1 MAISLTIAELLAA
14 LRLTDTTEELAEAT
28 RLHGLASE
36 ITITTAPDAP
46 DVVQNECVVRVAA
59 YLYDMPTASAGDG
72 YANAWRNSGAGRLA
86 LPYIVHRAGLTG
98 GEAAAVEAAQNAV
111 GTISNAVTDVQFAG
125 DTLTVTYR
133 DGQSETFT
141 IATGGGAGVDQD
153 ARDLAAAAQQAAE
166 SAATAAGNAQ
176 QEASNAHT
184 AADNALA
191 ATVTNADAINALPS
205 PNAAPAT
212 WAEVGNEQAI
222 PSDKLPFSVEAWA
235 QGTGDIP
242 YSAFDSVV
250 ESWAVKDDT
259 PPLEIIPDGRLPVA
273 RLLPAVTDADDGKVA
288 KVVSGAWTV
297 GNDNTGGAKPGFSG
311 GLANL
316 TGLASAAG
324 FVNITSGLVAG
335 EVFNRGTF
343 TVETAALRDK
353 LVIPATG
360 AYTLMAAVKGEM
372 SGASSSTNRCWWHI
386 RLMRERAGV
395 AVQVGPEGTLGYGRN
410 QFGTVS
416 RTATSATSCVV
427 ELQQGDKV
435 YIEGS
440 YTAQNALN
448 LFDTNEAYIGVVGA

>member
-1 MAISLTIAELLAA
+1 MAITLTIAELLAA

-28 RLHGLASE
+28 RLHALASE
-36 ITITTAPDAP
+36 ITTTTAPDAP
-46 DVVQNECVVRVAA
+46 DVVANECVVRVSA
-59 YLYDMPTASAGDG
+59 YLYDMPNAAPGDG
-72 YANAWRNSGAGRLA
+72 YANAWRSSGAGRLA
-86 LPYIVHRAGLTG
+86 LPYIVHRAGLVC
-98 GEAAAVEAAQNAV
+98 GEAAAVEVAQNAV
-111 GTISNAVTDVQFAG
+111 GTISNSVTDVQFAG

-153 ARDLAAAAQQAAE
+153 ARDLATAAQQAAE

-191 ATVTNADAINALPS
+191 ATVTNADAINALP
-205 PNAAPAT
+205 PPGTAPAT
-212 WAEVGNEQAI
+212 WAEVGNAI
-222 PSDKLPFSVEAWA
+222 EPWA

-250 ESWAVKDDT
+250 ESWAIKDST

-273 RLLPAVTDADDGKVA
+273 RLLPAVTGTDDGKIA
-288 KVVSGAWTV
+288 KVVGGAWAA
-297 GNDNTGGAKPGFSG
+297 GDDDTGGAKPGFSG

-335 EVFNRGTF
+335 EAFNRGTF

-353 LVIPATG
+353 LVIPTTG

-427 ELQQGDKV
+427 ELEQGDKV

-440 YTAQNALN
+440 YTAQNAAN
-448 LFDTNEAYIGVVGA
+448 LFDMNEAYIGVVGA

>member
-1 MAISLTIAELLAA
+1 MAITLTIAQLVAA

-28 RLHGLASE
+28 RLHALASE
-36 ITITTAPDAP
+36 ITTTTAPGAP
-46 DVVQNECVVRVAA
+46 DVVQNECVVRLAA
-59 YLYDMPTASAGDG
+59 FLYDMPTAAPGDS
-72 YANAWRNSGAGRLA
+72 YANAWRSSGAGRLA
-86 LPYIVHRAGLTG
+86 LPYQIHRAGLTG
-98 GEAAAVEAAQNAV
+98 EEAAAAAQNAV
-111 GTISNAVTDVQFAG
+111 GNISNAVTDVQFAG

-141 IATGGGAGVDQD
+141 IATGGGGVDQD

-191 ATVTNADAINALPS
+191 ATVTNADAINALP
-205 PNAAPAT
+205 PPGTAPAT
-212 WAEVGNEQAI
+212 WAEVGNDQAI

-250 ESWAVKDDT
+250 ESWAIKDST

-273 RLLPAVTDADDGKVA
+273 RLLPAVTGTDDGKIA
-288 KVVSGAWTV
+288 KVVGGAWAV

-353 LVIPATG
+353 LVIPTTG

-386 RLMRERAGV
+386 RLMREREGV

-416 RTATSATSCVV
+416 RIATSATSSVV
-427 ELQQGDKV
+427 ELEQGDKV

-440 YTAQNALN
+440 YTAQNAAN
-448 LFDTNEAYIGVVGA
+448 LFDMNEAYIGVVGT

>member
-1 MAISLTIAELLAA
+1 M
-14 LRLTDTTEELAEAT
+14 
-28 RLHGLASE
+28 
-36 ITITTAPDAP
+36 
-46 DVVQNECVVRVAA
+46 
-59 YLYDMPTASAGDG
+59 
-72 YANAWRNSGAGRLA
+72 
-86 LPYIVHRAGLTG
+86 TG
-98 GEAAAVEAAQNAV
+98 EEAAAAAQNAV
-111 GTISNAVTDVQFAG
+111 GTISNSVTDVQFAG

-191 ATVTNADAINALPS
+191 ATVTNADAINALP
-205 PNAAPAT
+205 PPGTAPAT
-212 WAEVGNEQAI
+212 WAEVGNDIE
-222 PSDKLPFSVEAWA
+222 PWA

-250 ESWAVKDDT
+250 ESWAIKDST

-273 RLLPAVTDADDGKVA
+273 RLLPAVTGTDDGKVA
-288 KVVSGAWTV
+288 KVVSGAWAV

-335 EVFNRGTF
+335 
-343 TVETAALRDK
+343 
-353 LVIPATG
+353 
-360 AYTLMAAVKGEM
+360 
-372 SGASSSTNRCWWHI
+372 
-386 RLMRERAGV
+386 
-395 AVQVGPEGTLGYGRN
+395 
-410 QFGTVS
+410 
-416 RTATSATSCVV
+416 
-427 ELQQGDKV
+427 
-435 YIEGS
+435 
-440 YTAQNALN
+440 
-448 LFDTNEAYIGVVGA
+448 

>member
-1 MAISLTIAELLAA
+1 MALTLTIPELLAA

-28 RLHGLASE
+28 RLHALASE
-36 ITITTAPDAP
+36 ITTTTAPDAP
-46 DVVQNECVVRVAA
+46 DVVQNECVVRLAA
-59 YLYDMPTASAGDG
+59 FLYDMPTASAGDG
-72 YANAWRNSGAGRLA
+72 YANAWRNSGAARLA
-86 LPYIVHRAGLTG
+86 LPYIIHRAGLTG
-98 GEAAAVEAAQNAV
+98 GDAVEVAQNAV

-153 ARDLAAAAQQAAE
+153 ARDLATAAQQAAE

-184 AADNALA
+184 AAENAMA
-191 ATVTNADAINALPS
+191 ATVTNADAINALP
-205 PNAAPAT
+205 PPGTAPAT
-212 WAEVGNEQAI
+212 WAEVGNDIE
-222 PSDKLPFSVEAWA
+222 PWA

-242 YSAFDSVV
+242 YSAFDEVM
-250 ESWAVKDDT
+250 ESWAVKDT
-259 PPLEIIPDGRLPVA
+259 VAPIEVIPDVRLPVA
-273 RLLPAVTDADDGKVA
+273 RFLPAVSDADDGKVA
-288 KVVSGAWTV
+288 KVVSGAWAV
-297 GNDNTGGAKPGFSG
+297 GNDDTGGAKPGFSG

-386 RLMRERAGV
+386 RVMRERAGV

-416 RTATSATSCVV
+416 RIATSATSSVV
-427 ELQQGDKV
+427 ELQQGDKL

-440 YTAQNALN
+440 YTAQNTAN
-448 LFDTNEAYIGVVGA
+448 LFDMNEAYIGVVGA

>member
-1 MAISLTIAELLAA
+1 MAITLTIAELLAA

-28 RLHGLASE
+28 RLHALASE
-36 ITITTAPDAP
+36 ITTTTAPDAP
-46 DVVQNECVVRVAA
+46 DVVQNECVVRLAA
-59 YLYDMPTASAGDG
+59 YLYDQPNAAPGDS
-72 YANAWRNSGAGRLA
+72 YANAWRASGAGRLA
-86 LPYIVHRAGLTG
+86 LPYIIHRAGLTG
-98 GEAAAVEAAQNAV
+98 EEAAAVAQNAV

-184 AADNALA
+184 AADNAMA
-191 ATVTNADAINALPS
+191 ATVTNADAINALP
-205 PNAAPAT
+205 PPGTAPAT
-212 WAEVGNEQAI
+212 WAEVGNAI
-222 PSDKLPFSVEAWA
+222 EPWA

-250 ESWAVKDDT
+250 ESWAIKDST
-259 PPLEIIPDGRLPVA
+259 PPLEVIPDVRLPVA
-273 RLLPAVTDADDGKVA
+273 RFLPAVTGADNGKIA
-288 KVVSGAWTV
+288 KVVSGAWAV
-297 GNDNTGGAKPGFSG
+297 GNDDTGGAKPGFSG

-335 EVFNRGTF
+335 EAFNRGTF

-395 AVQVGPEGTLGYGRN
+395 AVQVGPEGTLGYGAQSVWHRVQDCHKRN
-410 QFGTVS
+410 V
-416 RTATSATSCVV
+416 
-427 ELQQGDKV
+427 
-435 YIEGS
+435 
-440 YTAQNALN
+440 
-448 LFDTNEAYIGVVGA
+448 